1 MEHSSSVEFSTP
13 MGRRIT
19 VAAGYK
25 CLWWPY
31 VMTIAFA
38 ARHEITRYS
47 VIQSVMVIYHLV
59 DDAISS
65 PPLPS
70 PSLSSPR
77 GLSRVHCPVHWPR
90 AARLIEIRCRDSSWR
105 NLLLENIS
113 SARISRLLIFNKAE
127 SSESSKSEESDFN
140 ARLLWPIRVETIEG
154 EKRLLRRVS
163 GGEGGEFE

>member
-1 MEHSSSVEFSTP
+1 MGHCRRSFIGKSGEEKEDNVLVEHSSSVEFSTP

-65 PPLPS
+65 PPL
-70 PSLSSPR
+70 LSSSLPFPPPVDYRAFIVPFIGRGPR
-77 GLSRVHCPVHWPR
+77 DLSRSGAAIRPGVICYWKMFR
-90 AARLIEIRCRDSSWR
+90 ARG
-105 NLLLENIS
+105 
-113 SARISRLLIFNKAE
+113 F
-127 SSESSKSEESDFN
+127 
-140 ARLLWPIRVETIEG
+140 RVY
-154 EKRLLRRVS
+154 
-163 GGEGGEFE
+163 